1 MYIIMI
7 ENVNSCTL
15 SKKSI
20 VYFLLPI
27 LFLLIVFPSVVQPGQ
42 IFISDSQ
49 DTMTLV
55 MPELFLMEHPLALWN
70 YDWITGFPAISDVNT
85 DRFYPFSFPFF
96 LVSQNI
102 FVVNLILFVN
112 LYIAY
117 LAFFKLGSYLV
128 KNNDLLLIFSLGYM
142 FSGVLLS
149 RILAGHIS
157 FVYAMAWIPLIYY
170 FFLKLILDSDSLLNN
185 MIGLTICEALLFFT
199 GAVYYAFFC
208 NAILLILFL
217 YYLGTKK
224 LNVKKII
231 SLSIAMVL
239 MLSITAI
246 KLIPNIVGL
255 QYIQRIDIINP
266 LGDGG
271 LLENNLA
278 AFVAGLPIDTVF
290 GSHETMALIGIIPIF
305 FAIIA
310 LVWGRQDVTV
320 PLFFAIVFTFI
331 WADGG
336 RTLLSMIH
344 LLPLVSSF
352 RNAGRIFGAIMP
364 LVLLLAIYGVDLLHQ
379 KIKNNEPL
387 KINIEQR
394 NNILIGVS
402 ILVLLKLLEL
412 PWITIPSIEAALS
425 SILIA
430 GLILIILLNKSSP
443 SILAIY
449 FSVALLIDIVLITK
463 NFSLMTEPVLIKGA
477 LIATILVAALLWFN
491 RTNIS
496 GKWVKNHVFEGLLI
510 IGILISVT
518 GNISVLQLSDPH
530 LSDSPALAVIE
541 KINEY
546 PKTTSQIW
554 VYEIGW
560 PVKHLDFT
568 FWMIKNNI
576 HPMRAYYSYSPTNTP
591 PAALKIGNMDYFT
604 ADYIID
610 TAYLENGE
618 QNLKEVT
625 FKVNNI
631 SVFKPENV
639 LPNAFVVRDNQIVPS
654 KIEVFNPDEVT
665 IAGSF
670 LTGDTVVLKT
680 AYYPGWK
687 INGQETGNIGNMVGG
702 RLAADTT
709 RITIRFDPWESKVG
723 MLLTCIG
730 VLALILVIVKR
741 KDLERLLTRPNAKQ
755 TKDLSSKKKK
765 RQ

>member
-1 MYIIMI
+1 MLKID
-7 ENVNSCTL
+7 NVNSVSL
-15 SKKSI
+15 SKKTI
-20 VYFLLPI
+20 VFFLLPI

-42 IFISDSQ
+42 VFISEYH

-55 MPELFLMEHPLALWN
+55 MPELLLMEHPMALWN
-70 YDWITGFPAISDVNT
+70 NDWITGFPAVSDINT

-96 LVSQNI
+96 MASQNI
-102 FVVNLILFVN
+102 FVVNLILLVN

-128 KNNDLLLIFSLGYM
+128 KNNDLLMIFSLGYM

-149 RILAGHIS
+149 RVSAGHIS

-170 FFLKLILDSDSLLNN
+170 FFLKLSLDSDSPLDN
-185 MIGLTICEALLFFT
+185 MIGFSICEVLLFFT
-199 GAVYYAFFC
+199 GAIYYAFYC
-208 NAILLILFL
+208 NAILLIFFL
-217 YYLGTKK
+217 YYLGTKR
-224 LNVKKII
+224 LAVQKII
-231 SLSIAMVL
+231 TLCSAMALALVL
-239 MLSITAI
+239 AAI
-246 KLIPNIVGL
+246 KLIPNFIGL

-278 AFVAGLPIDTVF
+278 AFVAGIPIDTVF
-290 GSHETMALIGIIPIF
+290 GPYETMALIGIIPIF

-310 LVWGRQDVTV
+310 LVWGRKDITV
-320 PLFFAIVFTFI
+320 PSFFAIVFTLI

-344 LLPLVSSF
+344 LLPFVSSF
-352 RNAGRIFGAIMP
+352 RAAGRIFGAIMP
-364 LVLLLAIYGVDLLHQ
+364 LVLLLAIYGVYLLQQ

-387 KINIEQR
+387 EINIEQR

-412 PWITIPSIEAALS
+412 PWIAIPSIEAAVS
-425 SILIA
+425 CILIA
-430 GLILIILLNKSSP
+430 GLIFIILINKSSP
-443 SILAIY
+443 STLAAY
-449 FSVALLIDIVLITK
+449 FSVSLLVDIILIAK
-463 NFSLMTEPVLIKGA
+463 NFSILREPVLIKGA
-477 LIATILVAALLWFN
+477 LIATILVVALLWFN
-491 RTNIS
+491 RILIS
-496 GKWVKNHVFEGLLI
+496 RMWVKNHLFEGLLI

-546 PKTTSQIW
+546 PKTTPQIW

-576 HPMRAYYSYSPTNTP
+576 HPMRAYYSYLPSNTP
-591 PAALKIGNMDYFT
+591 PVALKIGNIDYFT

-610 TAYLENGE
+610 TAYLENGK
-618 QNLKEVT
+618 QNLEEVT

-631 SVFKPENV
+631 SVFKPEHV
-639 LPNAFVVRDNQIVPS
+639 LPNAFVVRDNQIVPA
-654 KIEVFNPDEVT
+654 KIEAFNPDDVT
-665 IAGSF
+665 ITGSF
-670 LTGDTVVLKT
+670 LAGDTVVLKT

-687 INGQETGNIGNMVGG
+687 VNGQETGKVGNMVGG
-702 RLAADTT
+702 RLNADTT
-709 RITIRFDPWESKVG
+709 RITIRFDPWEFKVG
-723 MLLTCIG
+723 SFLTLIG
-730 VLALILVIVKR
+730 ILALILVIIKR
-741 KDLERLLTRPNAKQ
+741 KDLERLLTRLDAKQ
-755 TKDLSSKKKK
+755 TKEISRKKKK
-765 RQ
+765 RE